1 MPVTVGWV
9 LAFFAADSAEHAS
22 HVLEE
27 AELKHVLLD
36 FTDGFGLRIFKPQ
49 AGLEPILK

>member
-9 LAFFAADSAEHAS
+9 LAFFAADPAEHAS

-27 AELKHVLLD
+27 SELKHVLPD
-36 FTDGFGLRIFKPQ
+36 FTDGFGLWIFRP
-49 AGLEPILK
+49 